1 MTQILTNWVR
11 KSGPLSPLVY
21 ILVQFLQVTFIPI
34 SSTPVTVLGSIMFP
48 WWKCLLFTLLGQIA
62 GSWLAFWIGRKFG
75 LKAIYKFTKPQT
87 VQKWRDKMKGR
98 EKTTLVFMFLL
109 PVFPDDLLCLLSGL
123 TDMRHSTFL
132 VTQLFSRTLTALWT
146 IFGTLLVKRMAQLNI
161 SWYVWL
167 IIGVLAGVLMTLVV
181 VYQDKISDTLLTLW
195 RKINGQCKET
205 EGDTREV
212 RDE

>member
-21 ILVQFLQVTFIPI
+21 ILVQFLQVTFVPI

-48 WWKCLLFTLLGQIA
+48 WWQCLLFTLFGQIA

-75 LKAIYKFTKPQT
+75 LKAVYKFAKPQT

-109 PVFPDDLLCLLSGL
+109 PVFPDDILCLLAGL

-132 VTQLFSRTLTALWT
+132 VTQLVSRTMAALWT
-146 IFGTLLVKRMAQLNI
+146 IFGTLLVKTMAQLNI

-167 IIGVLAGVLMTLVV
+167 IIGVLAGVAMTLIV
-181 VYQDKISDTLLTLW
+181 VYQDKISDNLLKLW
-195 RKINGQCKET
+195 RKIYGQRKEAK
-205 EGDTREV
+205 GNTREV
-212 RDE
+212 GDE